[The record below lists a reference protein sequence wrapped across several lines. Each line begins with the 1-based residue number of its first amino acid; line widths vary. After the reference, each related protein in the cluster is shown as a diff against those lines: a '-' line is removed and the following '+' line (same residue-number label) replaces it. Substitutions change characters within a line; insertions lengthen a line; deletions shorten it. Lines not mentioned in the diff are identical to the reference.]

1 MKVPVLGLYRHCD
14 EMLNAA
20 EKIKN
25 AGHKFETITPVPIV
39 HELEAKFGE
48 RKDVIRFVTFTGAT
62 TGFFTGL
69 VLALGTA
76 ALYPLPR
83 GGRSIFPFTPTML
96 VSYELT
102 ILFGVV
108 STVVAFFL
116 LSKLPSFK
124 KRYYDEAVNIEHFG
138 LLVEVDS
145 EASATEVENMMKEFD
160 VDEVKRLEAL

>member
-1 MKVPVLGLYRHCD
+1 MKVPVLGLYKYCD

-20 EKIKN
+20 EKIQN

-48 RKDVIRFVTFTGAT
+48 RKDVIRFVTFTGAV
-62 TGFFTGL
+62 TGFFVGII
-69 VLALGTA
+69 VALGTA
-76 ALYPLPR
+76 AMYPLPR

-102 ILFGVV
+102 ILFGVL
-108 STVVAFFL
+108 STVAAFL
-116 LSKLPSFK
+116 VLTKLPSFK
-124 KRYYDEAVNIEHFG
+124 KKYYDEAVNIESFG

-145 EASATEVENMMKEFD
+145 EATASEVENIMKEFD
-160 VDEVKRLEAL
+160 VEEVKRLEAI